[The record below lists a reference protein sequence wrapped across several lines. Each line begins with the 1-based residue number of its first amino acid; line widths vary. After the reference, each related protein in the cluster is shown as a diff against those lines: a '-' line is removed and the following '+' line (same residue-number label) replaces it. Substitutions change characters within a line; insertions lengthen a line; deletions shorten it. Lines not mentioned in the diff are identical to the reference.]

1 MYMTLEE
8 FSKEKLWLILIETVH
23 ALVMYPH
30 HKAYTRDVI
39 LHEKP
44 EITPTEL
51 STRLGIPLGE
61 ALVILYELINERR
74 SATSF
79 SIS

>member
-1 MYMTLEE
+1 MSVEE
-8 FSKEKLWLILIETVH
+8 YTKEKLWEILIETVH
-23 ALVMYPH
+23 RLVLYPY

-51 STRLGIPLGE
+51 ASRLNIPFGE
-61 ALVILYELINERR
+61 ALVILYEL
-74 SATSF
+74 ATKKS
-79 SIS
+79 

>member
-1 MYMTLEE
+1 MSFEEYM
-8 FSKEKLWLILIETVH
+8 KEKLWKILIETVH
-23 ALVMYPH
+23 SLVMYPY

-51 STRLGIPLGE
+51 AVRLNVSLGE
-61 ALVILYELINERR
+61 ALVILYELANKK
-74 SATSF
+74 S
-79 SIS
+79 

>member
-1 MYMTLEE
+1 MSIEE
-8 FSKEKLWLILIETVH
+8 YTKEKLWEILTETVRR
-23 ALVMYPH
+23 LVMYPY

-51 STRLGIPLGE
+51 AVRLNMPLGE
-61 ALVILYELINERR
+61 ALVILYELANEKG
-74 SATSF
+74 
-79 SIS
+79 

>member
-1 MYMTLEE
+1 MSVEE
-8 FSKEKLWLILIETVH
+8 YTKEKLWEILIGTVH
-23 ALVMYPH
+23 RLVMYPH

-51 STRLGIPLGE
+51 AVRLNMPLGE
-61 ALVILYELINERR
+61 ALVILYELANKN
-74 SATSF
+74 S
-79 SIS
+79 